1 MKRVKLIFEEDDSL
15 EDIEVTVRASE
26 RDSQVE
32 GLIASLGGGSSTV
45 TVTDENGAVKTVRSD
60 SILLISVNDKQLNI
74 VTEEGNCTLRRS
86 LQSIE
91 SSLDPKQF
99 MRISRYEI
107 VNLSKVK
114 HYDFTLRGTL
124 RIEFENGIETWASRR
139 CIAAIRKRLKGEM

>member
-26 RDSQVE
+26 RDGQVD
-32 GLIASLGGGSSTV
+32 GLIASLGSGSSTV
-45 TVTDENGAVKTVRSD
+45 TVTDENGAVKTVKSD

-74 VTEEGNCTLRRS
+74 VTEEGTYTMRRS

-91 SSLDPKQF
+91 SILDPKQF
-99 MRISRYEI
+99 MRISRYELI
-107 VNLSKVK
+107 NLSKVG

-124 RIEFENGIETWASRR
+124 RIEFGNGVEAWASRR
-139 CIAAIRKRLKGEM
+139 CIAAIRKRLKG

>member
-26 RDSQVE
+26 RDGQVD
-32 GLIASLGGGSSTV
+32 GLIASLGSGSSTV
-45 TVTDENGAVKTVRSD
+45 TVTDENGAVKTVKSD

-74 VTEEGNCTLRRS
+74 VTEEGTYTMRRS

-91 SSLDPKQF
+91 SILDPKQF
-99 MRISRYEI
+99 MRISRYELI
-107 VNLSKVK
+107 NLSKVE

-124 RIEFENGIETWASRR
+124 RIEFGNGVEAWASRR
-139 CIAAIRKRLKGEM
+139 CIAAIRKRLKG

>member
-26 RDSQVE
+26 RDGQVD

-45 TVTDENGAVKTVRSD
+45 TVTDENGAVKTVKSD

-74 VTEEGNCTLRRS
+74 VTEEGTYTMRRS

-91 SSLDPKQF
+91 SILDPKQF
-99 MRISRYEI
+99 MRISRYELI
-107 VNLSKVK
+107 NLSKVE

-124 RIEFENGIETWASRR
+124 RIEFGNGVEAWASRR
-139 CIAAIRKRLKGEM
+139 CIAAIRKRLKG

>member
-26 RDSQVE
+26 RDGQVD

-45 TVTDENGAVKTVRSD
+45 TVTDENGAVKTVKSD

-74 VTEEGNCTLRRS
+74 VTEEGTYTMRRS

-91 SSLDPKQF
+91 SILDPKQF
-99 MRISRYEI
+99 MRISRYELI
-107 VNLSKVK
+107 NLSKVE

-124 RIEFENGIETWASRR
+124 RIEFGNGIEAWASRR
-139 CIAAIRKRLKGEM
+139 CIAAIRKRLKG